1 MEYSESQKWRWYK
14 SSRRTV
20 GHRWNNPQMLVHITS
35 ITTIP
40 TSWWVN
46 PLQICH
52 IFEKKVTKHSLY
64 RPLHLVNFWSPKCR
78 KCQFRGLRNAN
89 FDGGES
95 PRTTLKGCRH
105 SYFDTHPPPPR
116 WKIVPTALWTFPSN
130 HLLGCVSFHRLYYCV
145 IQAVQNTHM

>member
-1 MEYSESQKWRWYK
+1 
-14 SSRRTV
+14 
-20 GHRWNNPQMLVHITS
+20 MLVHLTS
-35 ITTIP
+35 ITTI
-40 TSWWVN
+40 TNKRAVN

-78 KCQFRGLRNAN
+78 KCQFRGLRNTN

-105 SYFDTHPPPPR
+105 SYFDTHPPLPDEKSFLRHCTRTLNFPFKSPAGVR
-116 WKIVPTALWTFPSN
+116 EFSQTLLLCNSSCTEYTYVTILFKTFIYLSSVY
-130 HLLGCVSFHRLYYCV
+130 L
-145 IQAVQNTHM
+145 